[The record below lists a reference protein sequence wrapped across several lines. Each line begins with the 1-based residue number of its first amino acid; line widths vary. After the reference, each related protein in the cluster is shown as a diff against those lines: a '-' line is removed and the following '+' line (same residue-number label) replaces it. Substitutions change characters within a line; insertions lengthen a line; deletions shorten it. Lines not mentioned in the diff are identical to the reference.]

1 MATFLSDLIPKRLRH
16 RGVYDGKIQS
26 VTGSYRLNP
35 GVTLTTADVIQMI
48 ELGEN
53 VRPVRLVVA
62 VKEVSGTPT
71 VTGTVSVGVAPS
83 LVANLVRP
91 TGETFPPLT
100 AAATLYS
107 ASINLGTTATTHV
120 NPAVAPTTNT
130 DWGPFYVTVT
140 PTANLSVADGSV
152 DIFVTAEFEG
162 EHQEVAPIYS
172 EFNASKYK
180 N

>member
-1 MATFLSDLIPKRLRH
+1 VIVAGLVVEATSAAFDVRGPAVLLKIAALS
-16 RGVYDGKIQS
+16 
-26 VTGSYRLNP
+26 
-35 GVTLTTADVIQMI
+35 VIY
-48 ELGEN
+48 L
-53 VRPVRLVVA
+53 LVLVA

-140 PTANLSVADGSV
+140 PTANLSVAGGSV